1 MSAFLGLSKEEMQL
15 FLDEM
20 TEHLDVLEAELLVI
34 EESGV
39 DNERIGR
46 LFRAAHTI
54 KGAAAMVGLDE
65 MAALTHAMES
75 IFDRMRTQ
83 CLAPKADTVTL
94 LLQAVDY
101 LRQALLNLSRQTL
114 PQPVA
119 PKLLL
124 ELNNAAEEEDAS
136 FSEANVIPI
145 QVHFT
150 SDCQLPAVR
159 SLQILLAIKNLGEV
173 ITVEPSEVDIRA
185 GNVQSSLTLQI
196 QTTNTEEMIRSTIE
210 HVGDV
215 DEVIISGASTKTNVP
230 DDSSLVEADNQNTTR
245 NAEENSGI
253 GDRTIRVDVELL
265 DDLMNLV
272 GELVIDR
279 GRLGGIGQS
288 LAQHQEMQNLGDDLG
303 QVTAHLARVT
313 GSLQEK
319 VLKARMLP
327 IRVVFRKFP
336 RMMRDL
342 AQQIGKQIDF
352 RMIGEDTELDRSLL
366 EVISDPLMHLLRN
379 ALDHGLESTQQRI
392 QAGKPETGVI
402 QLSAN
407 YEENQIAIL
416 IHDDGKGM
424 DPEAL
429 RQIAVKKGVLS
440 AERARE
446 LSDQDAMQLIF
457 APGFSTANKITDIS
471 GRGVGLD
478 VVRRNIEQVGGRIE
492 VESQIGFGSTFRLL
506 LPLTLATIQALLVQ
520 VDDEI
525 MALPLSTTKEVLY
538 VDPNE
543 LTLVG
548 ARWVTR
554 VRGSVVPLLW
564 LKQFSRPKYRAK
576 HGTKQLLAVLVNYK
590 GDLIGFVVDRLIGEQ
605 EVVVKGLGEFFGQI
619 RGVSG
624 VTILGDG
631 NLALIIDTVG
641 LADMLLEDGYNATHI
656 NS

>member
-1 MSAFLGLSKEEMQL
+1 
-15 FLDEM
+15 
-20 TEHLDVLEAELLVI
+20 
-34 EESGV
+34 
-39 DNERIGR
+39 
-46 LFRAAHTI
+46 
-54 KGAAAMVGLDE
+54 
-65 MAALTHAMES
+65 
-75 IFDRMRTQ
+75 
-83 CLAPKADTVTL
+83 
-94 LLQAVDY
+94 
-101 LRQALLNLSRQTL
+101 
-114 PQPVA
+114 
-119 PKLLL
+119 
-124 ELNNAAEEEDAS
+124 
-136 FSEANVIPI
+136 
-145 QVHFT
+145 
-150 SDCQLPAVR
+150 
-159 SLQILLAIKNLGEV
+159 
-173 ITVEPSEVDIRA
+173 
-185 GNVQSSLTLQI
+185 
-196 QTTNTEEMIRSTIE
+196 
-210 HVGDV
+210 
-215 DEVIISGASTKTNVP
+215 
-230 DDSSLVEADNQNTTR
+230 
-245 NAEENSGI
+245 
-253 GDRTIRVDVELL
+253 
-265 DDLMNLV
+265 
-272 GELVIDR
+272 
-279 GRLGGIGQS
+279 
-288 LAQHQEMQNLGDDLG
+288 
-303 QVTAHLARVT
+303 
-313 GSLQEK
+313 
-319 VLKARMLP
+319 
-327 IRVVFRKFP
+327 
-336 RMMRDL
+336 
-342 AQQIGKQIDF
+342 
-352 RMIGEDTELDRSLL
+352 
-366 EVISDPLMHLLRN
+366 MHLLRN

-457 APGFSTANKITDIS
+457 APGFSTAEQITDIS

-564 LKQFSRPKYRAK
+564 LKQFCRPMYRAD